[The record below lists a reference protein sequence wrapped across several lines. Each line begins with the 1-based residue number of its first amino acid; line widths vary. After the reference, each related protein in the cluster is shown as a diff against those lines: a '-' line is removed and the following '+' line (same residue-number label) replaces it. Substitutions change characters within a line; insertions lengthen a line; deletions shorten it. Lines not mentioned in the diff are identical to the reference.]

1 MFAGISG
8 LLIPGGAVSI
18 YSSPYAEASNFLF
31 DLAKMDNDAGDI
43 FPVWG
48 TCLGFEMLALMA
60 NDNVPNLKRCNS
72 YDKTLPLDLM
82 EGWTDSNLFGK
93 VRVFFISNWSH
104 VWLRQRASDGMSN
117 YNFYLQI
124 LNKDFPHVRVCCQ
137 ADSRIMDYLTR
148 LPVTSNFHHWCLTRQ
163 NFSQ

>member
-8 LLIPGGAVSI
+8 LVIPGGAVSI

-43 FPVWG
+43 FPIWG
-48 TCLGFEMLALMA
+48 TCLGFEMLALMS

-72 YDKTLPLDLM
+72 YDQTLPLDLL
-82 EGWTDSNLFGK
+82 EGWKDSNLFGK
-93 VRVFFISNWSH
+93 VRNFYLQTVALS
-104 VWLRQRASDGMSN
+104 GMSN